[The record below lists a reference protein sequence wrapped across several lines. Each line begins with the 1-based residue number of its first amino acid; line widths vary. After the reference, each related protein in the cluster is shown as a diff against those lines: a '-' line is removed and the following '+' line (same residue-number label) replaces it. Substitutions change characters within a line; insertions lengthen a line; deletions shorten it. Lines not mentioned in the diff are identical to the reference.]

1 MIDATRYSDE
11 DLQNFDRM
19 MVEVVVRIERISALA
34 VGMWSE
40 VLKELDLRGK
50 VKLLSGSYDNV
61 GGAKIQR
68 LWQADEDL

>member
-11 DLQNFDRM
+11 DLQNFDSM

-34 VGMWSE
+34 VSMWSE

-50 VKLLSGSYDNV
+50 VKLVSGSYDNV
-61 GGAKIQR
+61 GSAKIQR
-68 LWQADEDL
+68 LWQAD